1 MELIIDTIDLE
12 EVKELI
18 DYLPIVGVTSNPSIV
33 KRTHPERFFEHMVKL
48 KKLIDGRQLHVQVI
62 SKNAEGMVE
71 EAKKILDVLG
81 SDTYIKIPASYEGIK
96 AMGILN
102 KKGVNI
108 TATAIYDLM
117 QSYISLQA
125 GAKYIAPYV
134 NRISNLDGDPFELIA
149 SLSAKIKEDHYDC
162 KIVAASFKNARQVK
176 EAYRYGAQAATVT
189 YDVIKT
195 IFKNPN
201 IEKAVDDFDADWYSM
216 YGENV
221 GILDIKD

>member
-81 SDTYIKIPASYEGIK
+81 SDTYI
-96 AMGILN
+96 
-102 KKGVNI
+102 
-108 TATAIYDLM
+108 
-117 QSYISLQA
+117 
-125 GAKYIAPYV
+125 APYV

-201 IEKAVDDFDADWYSM
+201 IEKAVDDFNADWYSM